1 MKGKILGLFLTIL
14 VSALLFFCNIGKEYA
29 SNPMEVYQVYLNG
42 DKIGLIKSKDKFLDM
57 IDTEQEALRNQYGVD
72 KVYPPDGLDIKKI
85 YTYND
90 DILKE
95 EDVYNSIKDKE
106 PFMIEGYIAKIVYTE
121 KKIINDDQ
129 VIEPGEPIEI
139 SMMSKDIMKE
149 ALYKTAAAFIGA
161 KELDDYNKNTQEE
174 ITDTGSIINS
184 VYFEETI
191 TIRKDLISTNNT
203 IFKDSSELS
212 KYLLYGTLEE
222 QKTYIAKAGEN
233 LDAIADANSL
243 NIEELMIANPQYTKA
258 NVLIA
263 AGEKINV
270 GLISPLVSVVY
281 RKTEVKDIDVQYK
294 TTYVDDKTKYTDYK
308 EVTTEGQNGVKRI
321 TQEIKYVNGEINSL
335 DISKTETIKEP
346 VNQVVTRGIK
356 KYASSGYE
364 FYHSPQSNSD
374 WSWPTISPFA
384 ITSRFVWRWGKQ
396 HQGIDI
402 SGCGYRSPIYA
413 VQDGIVYKVN
423 YNSSLNEGL
432 SVYIDHGNGY
442 VTQYMH
448 LAAILVKEGQT
459 IKREQKIGLMG
470 STGFS
475 TGTHLH
481 LGVYKGKPYQGGVAL
496 DPCASIFKC

>member
-1 MKGKILGLFLTIL
+1 MKGKILGFILTIL
-14 VSALLFFCNIGKEYA
+14 VSGLLFFCGTNVDFA
-29 SNPMEVYQVYLNG
+29 SEPQEVYQVYLNG
-42 DKIGLIKSKDKFLDM
+42 DKIGLIKSKEKFLNM
-57 IDTEQEALRNQYGVD
+57 IDTEQEALRKQYGVD

-106 PFMIEGYIAKIVYTE
+106 PFMIEGYVAKIVYTE

-129 VIEPGEPIEI
+129 VIEPGEPVEI

-149 ALYKTAAAFIGA
+149 ALYKTAAAFIGS
-161 KELDDYNKNTQEE
+161 KNLDDYNKNTQEK

-191 TIRKDLISTNNT
+191 TIRKGLVSTNNI
-203 IFKDSSELS
+203 IFKDSGELS
-212 KYLLYGTLEE
+212 KYLLYGTLDE
-222 QKTYIAKAGEN
+222 QKTYITKVGEN
-233 LDAIADANSL
+233 LDAIADANNL
-243 NIEELMIANPQYTKA
+243 NIEELMIANPQYTKS
-258 NVLIA
+258 NVLLA
-263 AGEKINV
+263 AGEKVNV

-281 RKTEVKDIDVQYK
+281 KKTEVKDIEVQYK
-294 TTYVDDKTKYTDYK
+294 TTYIDDKNRYTDYK
-308 EVTTEGQNGVKRI
+308 QVTTQGQNGVKRI
-321 TQEIKYVNGEINSL
+321 TQDIKYVNGEINSL
-335 DISKTETIKEP
+335 VISKTETIKDP
-346 VNQVVTRGIK
+346 VNEVVTRGIK
-356 KYASSGYE
+356 KSVSSGSE
-364 FYHSPQSNSD
+364 FYHSPQGNSD
-374 WSWPTISPFA
+374 WSWPTISPFV
-384 ITSRFVWRWGKQ
+384 ITSRFKWRWGKH
-396 HQGIDI
+396 HQGIEI

-413 VQDGIVYKVN
+413 VQDGTVYKVN

-432 SVYIDHGNGY
+432 SIYIDHGNGY
-442 VTQYMH
+442 ITQYMH

-459 IKREQKIGLMG
+459 VKREQKIALMG

-481 LGVYKGKPYQGGVAL
+481 LGVFKGKPYQGGVAL